1 MTLDFGTDISSPA
14 ACVLKPVNLHNHGE
28 LELLRAQRQ
37 ECGWD
42 YDTARLDIWRSAA
55 DAGTKCLF
63 WITIPSSA
71 TDQSIVTAGHIS
83 LDSISSSEDYGLEL
97 ARPDKSL
104 LTVSTFFV
112 RPECRAKG
120 IGREAMAQV
129 ERLARSEPFGSPS
142 CTAITIMS
150 LSCKYVEDDL
160 WRSCYVRWTGEEPLS
175 YERWYAK
182 LGYVKWKEEA
192 CTKGISKD
200 GEQFVLVEAFMR
212 KILDVGR

>member
-1 MTLDFGTDISSPA
+1 MALDFGTDIPFPA
-14 ACVLKPVNLHNHGE
+14 ACILKPVNLHDCNE
-28 LELLRAQRQ
+28 LELLRAQRK

-42 YDTARLDIWRSAA
+42 YETARLDTWRSAA

-63 WITIPSSA
+63 WITMPSST
-71 TDQSIVTAGHIS
+71 TDQPFVTAGHIS
-83 LDSISSSEDYGLEL
+83 LDSISSCETYGLEL

-104 LTVSTFFV
+104 LNVSTFFV
-112 RPECRAKG
+112 SSEHRAKG
-120 IGREAMAQV
+120 IGREAVAQV
-129 ERLARSEPFGSPS
+129 ERLATSEPYGSPS

-150 LSCKYVEDDL
+150 LSCKYVEDGS

-192 CTKGISKD
+192 CTKGTGKD
-200 GEQFVLVEAFMR
+200 GEDFVLVEAFMR
-212 KILDVGR
+212 KRLDTVR